1 MKKPYTV
8 LLPVDYSVQS
18 EYACR
23 YALHLCTEL
32 PAEIHLIHV
41 YKIPYPDPT
50 DPLKYAVDLSK
61 VYNMEMDRLE
71 KYAYELLDKYG
82 YNKDEVRIQLE
93 ALEGDIATR
102 IAEYAKINQNDL
114 ILLGTHDRHEL
125 REYLWGTHTMEIVN
139 KSEIPVMAIPENSV
153 FRSWRKILYA
163 TNLRYIEFPVME
175 YLVKMSRRSE
185 AILEIMHIET
195 EGEDKW
201 ETMAEFDKFKED
213 ISKTI
218 DYDKLR
224 INTLYDQKN
233 IADSL
238 MSYCEANGFDMI
250 AVNPA
255 RPNISEWVF
264 GRRVT
269 RDLLYKASVPILCV
283 KS

>member
-23 YALHLCTEL
+23 YALHLCKEM

-41 YKIPYPDPT
+41 YKLPYPDPT
-50 DPLKYAVDLSK
+50 DPMKYAVDLSK

-93 ALEGDIATR
+93 VLEGDVSSR
-102 IAEYAKINQNDL
+102 ISEYAKANNNDL
-114 ILLGTHDRHEL
+114 ILVGTHDRHEI
-125 REYLWGTHTMEIVN
+125 REYIWGTHTLEIVR

-153 FRSWRKILYA
+153 YRPWRKILYA
-163 TNLRYIEFPVME
+163 TNLRYIEFPVLE
-175 YLVKMSRRSE
+175 FLVKMSRRSE
-185 AILEIMHIET
+185 AIFEIMHIDT

-201 ETMAEFDKFKED
+201 ETMAEFDEFKEEVT
-213 ISKTI
+213 KTI
-218 DYDKLR
+218 NYDKLR
-224 INTLYDQKN
+224 INTIYEQKDV
-233 IADSL
+233 ADSL
-238 MSYCEANGFDMI
+238 MNYCEVNDFDMI

-264 GRRVT
+264 GKRVT

-283 KS
+283 K